1 MGLLNANATDNLHSN
16 SLKLK
21 LLGIQITKV
30 FNTLNLFSF
39 QAFCEKTNLGNKYG
53 MFDRQSQCNI
63 QQRSATANHDI
74 DTKVNAVKTAQQ
86 RAMTKFSIIICGLEA
101 YV

>member
-1 MGLLNANATDNLHSN
+1 
-16 SLKLK
+16 
-21 LLGIQITKV
+21 
-30 FNTLNLFSF
+30 
-39 QAFCEKTNLGNKYG
+39 

-74 DTKVNAVKTAQQ
+74 DTKVNVVKTTQQ